1 MTILLITE
9 QLQMIFE
16 ELKQP
21 SKIKKASLLRK
32 VPFEQDSEACRTDKS
47 QMRKVASNKMVAC
60 RACEGSYETQ
70 RRQKKALRDGLQTA
84 CPKIVKQT
92 LKNDSILKEVK
103 QWIKEERSRSFIRKL
118 VDKGTIFGQAILLWI
133 SLGSLGSIIFQPE
146 KRKRE

>member
-9 QLQMIFE
+9 QLQMNFE

-21 SKIKKASLLRK
+21 SKIKRASLLRK
-32 VPFEQDSEACRTDKS
+32 VALEQDSEACRANKS

-60 RACEGSYETQ
+60 RACEGSHETQ
-70 RRQKKALRDGLQTA
+70 RCQKKALKDGPQTA

-92 LKNDSILKEVK
+92 LKDDSILKGGKKVDPSYESLL
-103 QWIKEERSRSFIRKL
+103 IKEPF
-118 VDKGTIFGQAILLWI
+118 FGQAILLWI
-133 SLGSLGSIIFQPE
+133 GLGSLGSIIFQTE